1 MNYQFLDEKY
11 LLDTYPRRG
20 VTFLRGK
27 GVYLY
32 DDKGRKYLDMMSNYG
47 VNIFGHGYSELNKA
61 LKNQLS
67 RLTNLHC
74 GFSNDKRS
82 LASQALIKRCGE
94 NFAKVYWGNSGA
106 EAIEAALKFA
116 AFATG
121 KKKFVAAK
129 NSFHGKTL
137 GALSAMGKKE
147 YRQPFE
153 PLLWNFVHAEFG
165 SPKAVREVI
174 DNKTAAV
181 ILEPIQGEGGIILP
195 PINYLKEVRE
205 ICDKNNILLIL
216 DEVQTGLGRTGTFL
230 ASEDFGVEVDILCL
244 GKALGGGIPVG
255 ATLVTEEISRKL
267 TKGLH
272 TSTFG
277 GNPLASAGALATLN
291 LIDKK
296 LLSHVRNLGLYFLKQ
311 LGQIKSNQIT
321 EVRGKGL
328 MIALEL
334 QSKNTPFLKA
344 LQEKKILAI
353 PAGNNVVRFLPPFII
368 EKEHIDEVTAALKEI
383 L

>member
-47 VNIFGHGYSELNKA
+47 VNIFGHGYLELSKA

-181 ILEPIQGEGGIILP
+181 ILEPIQGEAGIILP

-216 DEVQTGLGRTGTFL
+216 DEVKTGLGRTGTFL